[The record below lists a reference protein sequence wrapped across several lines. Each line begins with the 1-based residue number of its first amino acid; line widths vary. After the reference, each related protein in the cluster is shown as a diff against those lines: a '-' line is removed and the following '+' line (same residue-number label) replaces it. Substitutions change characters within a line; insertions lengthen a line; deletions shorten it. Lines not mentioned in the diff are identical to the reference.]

1 MYKLTILFRHPPD
14 LLQFENDWAD
24 KFVQFADA
32 MPGVIRIEVSTI
44 DGGPTGPAEF
54 HKIHEYYFADRAAMD
69 KAMHSEKGVRAGNA
83 LQVIAPGL
91 YTLIFA
97 DVTED
102 IVRAAG
108 APPEAKSS
116 PQ

>member
-14 LLQFENDWAD
+14 LAKFEDDWAD
-24 KFVQFADA
+24 KFVHFSEQ

-44 DGGPTGPAEF
+44 DGGPGGPAEYY
-54 HKIHEYYFADRAAMD
+54 KIHELYFADRAAMD

-83 LQVIAPGL
+83 LQIIAPGL
-91 YTLIFA
+91 YTLLFA

-102 IVRAAG
+102 VVRAEG
-108 APPEAKSS
+108 YPPEA
-116 PQ
+116 P